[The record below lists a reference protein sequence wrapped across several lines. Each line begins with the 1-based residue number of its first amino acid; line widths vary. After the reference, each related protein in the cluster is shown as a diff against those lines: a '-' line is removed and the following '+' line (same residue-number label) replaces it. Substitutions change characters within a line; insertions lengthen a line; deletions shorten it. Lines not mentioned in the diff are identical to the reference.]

1 MKPAPLFFRHLIYFV
16 LAGALTASCSFFAG
30 KENQNPS
37 YELTQ
42 EELQLLQPG
51 DIIMRQGFGAVS
63 HAIGEYL
70 NEPTKVSH
78 VALLSRNNNGE
89 WQVIQSISQRVSKVD
104 GVQQQDL
111 RSFVSESETNSIVVV
126 RFRGYETDQ
135 GLNQRIE
142 QAALAYLEQQIPFDH
157 SFSLED
163 STRFFCSELLWQLF
177 LNEAGVDIFEKM
189 DKNVRRERLRFASFF
204 DPDLFEVI
212 INHHSNK
219 DQG

>member
-1 MKPAPLFFRHLIYFV
+1 MKPAVLFPRQLILLF
-16 LAGALTASCSFFAG
+16 LACCLLASCSFFAG
-30 KENQNPS
+30 KEDQNPS
-37 YELTQ
+37 YQLSQ
-42 EELQLLQPG
+42 EELELLQPG
-51 DIIMRQGFGAVS
+51 DIILRQGFGAVS

-78 VALLSRNNNGE
+78 VALLSRDNNGQ
-89 WQVIQSISQRVSKVD
+89 WQVIQSISQRVSKTD
-104 GVQQQDL
+104 GLQAQDL
-111 RSFVSESETNSIVVV
+111 ATFVSESETSSIVVV

-135 GLNQRIE
+135 GLHLRIE
-142 QAALAYLEQQIPFDH
+142 RAAQDYLKQQIPFDH

-219 DQG
+219 D